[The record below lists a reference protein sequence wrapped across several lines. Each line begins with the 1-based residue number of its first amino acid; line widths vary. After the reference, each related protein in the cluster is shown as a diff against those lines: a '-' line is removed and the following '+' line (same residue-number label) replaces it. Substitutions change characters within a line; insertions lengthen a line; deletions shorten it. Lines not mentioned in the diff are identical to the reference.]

1 MKMWRGRH
9 ASRWPSVPGD
19 EIHPYADAI
28 LATLKKHPSIDGA
41 LILLGKTGTP
51 SALRLLEEKPEIGQA
66 SPQDIRLVR
75 ARLGNAEAEA
85 AEIHAY
91 QAARDPAIKADAARR
106 LGYIGTRQAAMV
118 LAGDI
123 RTPLTYVWLV
133 KSERSFR
140 VHIIEGL
147 HLAFMRE
154 PVFWPPYFKPTDD
167 SYYEKI
173 ERWLTANL
181 GVTWDHPR
189 PPFLYEEDSPTPA
202 PPQGPPK

>member
-1 MKMWRGRH
+1 MRRVGRL
-9 ASRWPSVPGD
+9 VPGD

-147 HLAFMRE
+147 HRASSCGSLSSGRHTSSPRM
-154 PVFWPPYFKPTDD
+154 T
-167 SYYEKI
+167 
-173 ERWLTANL
+173 LTTRRSR
-181 GVTWDHPR
+181 G
-189 PPFLYEEDSPTPA
+189 
-202 PPQGPPK
+202 G